1 MASNLFDLVAKAK
14 QFAKGNPSARSAA
27 SRLNRTMNE
36 YVAGNRSKWSVER
49 EIQDFEKNIAQQRL
63 NQYGDTARNTPS
75 SVKRQA
81 QSIVSKLG
89 KFGSL
94 MQGLLGNR
102 KAGYN
107 RQELAAISNMMDIT
121 DLVEKSNSPIEFT
134 TSVDAAMNSLEDH
147 GWSIEDAMQTQSIAG
162 AKIRG
167 GRPASTK
174 EPSGSEYQDALD
186 KMQSGEQ
193 QAPRF
198 SPLKRTPQSSNVY
211 SFQFDYLTG
220 TLYVRFQ
227 APNINPLAVTN
238 YTSQGGMKAMA
249 GELGKTVMG
258 KSGKA
263 GALYAYYNVPIKTFR
278 RIEKAGSA
286 GKAVWNDL
294 RERGSAYGHQ
304 FKYGLVE
311 STMVPGEKGEMAHYV
326 PRKATAS
333 GFRSRSVARPGL
345 GRRQYVSSTLPQ
357 RMYPNRGRPDPPN
370 RGR

>member
-14 QFAKGNPSARSAA
+14 QFAKVNPSARSAA
-27 SRLNRTMNE
+27 NRLNRTMNE
-36 YVAGNRSKWSVER
+36 FMAGNRSKWSVER
-49 EIQDFEKNIAQQRL
+49 EIQDFEKHVAQQRL
-63 NQYGDTARNTPS
+63 NNYGNTARDTPT
-75 SVKRQA
+75 SVRRQVQA
-81 QSIVSKLG
+81 LSSKLG

-102 KAGYN
+102 KAGYSG
-107 RQELAAISNMMDIT
+107 QELKAISNMMDIT
-121 DLVEKSNSPIEFT
+121 DLVEKSKSPSDFT
-134 TSVDAAMNSLEDH
+134 TTVDAAMNALEDH
-147 GWSIEDAMQTQSIAG
+147 GWSVEDAMQTQSIAG
-162 AKIRG
+162 LETRSRSSAAK
-167 GRPASTK
+167 AK
-174 EPSGSEYQDALD
+174 ALGSEYQDALD
-186 KMQSGEQ
+186 QMQSGEQ
-193 QAPRF
+193 TAPRF

-220 TLYVRFQ
+220 TLYVRYQ

-249 GELGKTVMG
+249 GDLGKTVMG

-263 GALYAYYNVPIKTFR
+263 GALYAYYNVPIKTYR
-278 RIEKAGSA
+278 RIERAGSA